1 MLTIAHIYVSKEDEI
16 QRSINNI
23 RPLWLLAF
31 ELKEQCHPE
40 VSWLLVPQE
49 LPKFP
54 SGGEGATV
62 LSVTL
67 YPNYH
72 HHHLSHH
79 HPPPGPCCMCELLGW
94 FNSGG
99 LVIKQVTI
107 SPTGVRCFTSLQ
119 EACNLS
125 LITHLTINRQTVRHP
140 PYGVML
146 WSPQTSKHYP
156 HRAME

>member
-1 MLTIAHIYVSKEDEI
+1 MALSIPLFNLEI
-16 QRSINNI
+16 DNSSTLISVLNYINNYTHTG
-23 RPLWLLAF
+23 
-31 ELKEQCHPE
+31 LKEQCHPE

-54 SGGEGATV
+54 GGGEGATV

-72 HHHLSHH
+72 HHHLAHH

-94 FNSGG
+94 FHSRG

-119 EACNLS
+119 GACNLS
-125 LITHLTINRQTVRHP
+125 LITHLTIRSFLVGRP
-140 PYGVML
+140 GAF
-146 WSPQTSKHYP
+146 W
-156 HRAME
+156 RD

>member
-1 MLTIAHIYVSKEDEI
+1 M
-16 QRSINNI
+16 
-23 RPLWLLAF
+23 
-31 ELKEQCHPE
+31 
-40 VSWLLVPQE
+40 PQE
-49 LPKFP
+49 LPKVP

-72 HHHLSHH
+72 HLAHK
-79 HPPPGPCCMCELLGW
+79 HPPPGPCCMYELLGW
-94 FNSGG
+94 FHSGG

-107 SPTGVRCFTSLQ
+107 SPTGLRCFKSLQ
-119 EACNLS
+119 GACNLS

-156 HRAME
+156 HIGPWNKLTEGDHRLHPTVQNVILVSRSEVTPWRNGFNCSH